1 MLRFEIK
8 QLHLLPKT
16 EVVRGLCQA
25 DMAVITSLRPLGRLW
40 SALESGIGISQN
52 QHRNVLTISLVGI
65 DE

>member
-40 SALESGIGISQN
+40 PALESGIAMS
-52 QHRNVLTISLVGI
+52 
-65 DE
+65 